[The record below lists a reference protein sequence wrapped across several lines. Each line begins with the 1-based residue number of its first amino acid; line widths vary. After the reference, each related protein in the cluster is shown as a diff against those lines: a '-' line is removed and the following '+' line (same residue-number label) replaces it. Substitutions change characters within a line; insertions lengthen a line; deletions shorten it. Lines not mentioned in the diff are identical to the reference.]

1 MKFRCE
7 IRQVQQVGLLS
18 LEIDLHDKKLIGIVG
33 KNGVGK
39 TTLVRALRNLAHSDT
54 FLKTASQ
61 GIVGPQ
67 SSITYFLGD
76 DFVRFEYD
84 AHLKSLNCKSAI
96 SQSFRTLCA
105 VELPMPHGERF
116 RYFQTVSDADTDIRR
131 QIILEEYVSPKELI
145 AFLSDIYTSDKFQKL
160 VEIKVRGRLYYCI
173 LLEDGRYVRE
183 DYLSSGEYFLINLY
197 RTIRGI
203 ARLIVVDEIDISL
216 DAAAQV
222 HLLKWLREFCQ
233 RYSRNILFTTHSL
246 AMMRML
252 GDSEL
257 LYMERQEAEVKLY
270 AASYSYIKT
279 LLFGFSGW
287 DRYILTEDRELQSF
301 LETIIQRYCDNAF
314 FRYKIIYV
322 GGGGQVVDL
331 LRRNQVEGFLTEAE
345 SVIAILDGDQ
355 SSYGYAQHQRIYF
368 LPIANVE
375 SALLSYYN
383 EPHFAHRLPLDVDFT
398 DAKGLFKLLQ
408 KNRVMSAAQIYS
420 YICDRNEEALVPLVN
435 ILKTF
440 LSRAA

>member
-1 MKFRCE
+1 MKFRVE
-7 IRQVQQVGLLS
+7 IKEVQQVGLLS
-18 LEIDLHDKKLIGIVG
+18 LEIDLSDNKLIGVVG

-39 TTLVRALRNLAHSDT
+39 TTLVRALRILGHSDT
-54 FLKTASQ
+54 FLKTASH

-67 SSITYFLGD
+67 SSVTYFLGN
-76 DFVRFEYD
+76 
-84 AHLKSLNCKSAI
+84 LKSLNCKSAI
-96 SQSFRTLCA
+96 AQSFRSLCA

-116 RYFQTVSDADTDIRR
+116 RYFQTVSNADTDIRR
-131 QIILEEYVSPKELI
+131 QIILEEYVNPKELI

-160 VEIKVRGRLYYCI
+160 VEIRVRGRTYYCI

-233 RYSRNILFTTHSL
+233 KYSRNILFTTHSL

-257 LYMERQEAEVKLY
+257 LYMERKDTEVKLY

-314 FRYKIIYV
+314 FRHKIIYV
-322 GGGGQVVDL
+322 GGGGQVADL
-331 LRRNQVEGFLTEAE
+331 LRRNQLEGFLTKAE
-345 SVIAILDGDQ
+345 SVIAVLDGDQ
-355 SSYGYAQHQRIYF
+355 STYGYAQHQKIYF
-368 LPIANVE
+368 LPMANVE

-383 EPHFAHRLPLDVDFT
+383 EPDFAHRLPQGVDFT

-420 YICDRNEEALVPLVN
+420 YICDRNEEALMPLVN
-435 ILKTF
+435 TLKTF
-440 LSRAA
+440 LSRAV